1 MQKKTVRDIDLKDK
15 KVIMRVDFN
24 VPLDDN
30 LNVTDK
36 TRIEAALPT
45 IRYILDQGASLILM
59 SHLGRPKGK
68 VVESLRMT
76 PVAKELSVLLGQD
89 VPVMDE
95 NIQDRPSE
103 LRPGQVILLD
113 NLRFHPEEEA
123 NDPSFAKMLAGL
135 ADIYVNDA
143 FGTAHRA
150 HASTEGIS
158 KFLPAL
164 SGFLIE
170 KELKYLG
177 QSLTQPE
184 HPFVAIIGGSKV
196 SSKITVLEALLDKV
210 DCLIIVGG
218 MSYTFCKAEGWLIG
232 DSLFEEDYL
241 ETAKSLISKAKEK
254 SVELVIPV
262 DHVVGSEFSDNATVK
277 EVTGDIPDRFIG
289 MDIGQKT
296 IELIKVKLKQAKT
309 VLWNGPPGVFEMDKF
324 SKGTFALA
332 EALAEVN
339 GVTVVG
345 GGDSVAALN
354 KCGLSDKVSHIS
366 TGGGASI
373 EFIEGKTLP
382 GIQVLENK

>member
-1 MQKKTVRDIDLKDK
+1 MRKKTVRDIDLKDK
-15 KVIMRVDFN
+15 RVIMRVDFN

-76 PVAKELSVLLGQD
+76 PVAKELSAILGQD

-95 NIQDRPSE
+95 NIQDRPLE
-103 LRPGQVILLD
+103 LKPGQVILLD

-123 NDPSFAKMLAGL
+123 NDPAFAKMLAGL

-177 QSLTQPE
+177 QSLAQPQ

-196 SSKITVLEALLDKV
+196 SSKITVLDALLDKV

-232 DSLFEEDYL
+232 DSLFEEEYL
-241 ETAKSLISKAKEK
+241 DTAKSLISKAKEK

-262 DHVVGSEFSDNATVK
+262 DHVIGSQFSNEANVK
-277 EVTGDIPDRFIG
+277 EVTGDIPDCFMG

-324 SKGTFALA
+324 SRGTLAVA

-354 KCGLSDKVSHIS
+354 KYGLSDKVSHIS

-382 GIQVLENK
+382 GIQVLEDI